1 MIEGMTNVND
11 SERKLIDLLRE
22 ESSTKAFARLY
33 DIYAPRL
40 YSFSLKMAKSKE
52 DAEEIV
58 QDAFMWLWQNRAS
71 IKPQDTLINL
81 LFLHTRH
88 RLINLY
94 RKNLNSPDFL
104 SYLECLEVADLSNAS
119 DDLDMKEVI
128 AQVRSA
134 IDQLPPTQKKVM
146 LMAHHDGMNAKEI
159 SQKLNLTEQ
168 SVRNQL
174 SLATKKLRKKFGNKV
189 PLSIII
195 VLIISNSLL

>member
-1 MIEGMTNVND
+1 MADVNL

-22 ESSTKAFARLY
+22 ENSTKAFARLY

-40 YSFSLKMAKSKE
+40 YSFSLRMTKSKE

-58 QDAFMWLWQNRAS
+58 QDAFMWLWKNRGA
-71 IKPQDTLINL
+71 IKPQDTLLNL

-104 SYLECLEVADLSNAS
+104 SYLECLEVEDMSNAS
-119 DDLDMKEVI
+119 DNLDMKEVL

-134 IDQLPPTQKKVM
+134 VDKLPSTQRKVM
-146 LMAHHDGMNAKEI
+146 LMALRDGMSVKEI
-159 SQKLNLTEQ
+159 SQRLGFTEQ
-168 SVRNQL
+168 TVRNQL
-174 SLATKKLRKKFGNKV
+174 SLATKKLRQKLGNKLQ
-189 PLSIII
+189 LSMITF
-195 VLIISNSLL
+195 VLIMSNSWL